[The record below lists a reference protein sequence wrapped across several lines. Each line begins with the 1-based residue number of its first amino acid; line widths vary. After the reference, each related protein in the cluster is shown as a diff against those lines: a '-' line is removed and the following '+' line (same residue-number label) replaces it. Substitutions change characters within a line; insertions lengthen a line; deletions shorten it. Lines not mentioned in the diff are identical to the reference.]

1 MQQREG
7 LEGYLCLKQT
17 ETHNSSEREG
27 DVRAMLD
34 ASMRLCVC
42 VFVFPTRFLICSISP
57 RFFSMHCRFRF
68 RGAEKMHHACRSKVC
83 WILNTA
89 ELWGDE

>member
-1 MQQREG
+1 MFKANRNSQQQRERRR
-7 LEGYLCLKQT
+7 
-17 ETHNSSEREG
+17 RESNAG
-27 DVRAMLD
+27 CKHAFV
-34 ASMRLCVC
+34 CVC